1 MASIAIRRLDESVK
15 VKLRV
20 RAAEHGHLMEAE
32 AREVLKAALLRDTA
46 PRRNPADSIRG
57 RFAPLGG
64 VELPAIPRESRS
76 RKPTP
81 NG

>member
-1 MASIAIRRLDESVK
+1 VASITIRRPDDSVK
-15 VKLRV
+15 SKLRV
-20 RAAEHGHLMEAE
+20 RAAEHGHSMEAE
-32 AREVLKAALLRDTA
+32 AREVLKAALLRDAA
-46 PRRNPADSIRG
+46 PRRNPADSING

-64 VELPAIPRESRS
+64 VDLPAIRRESRS